1 MAHLM
6 AQTMA
11 YYPPQDMAYPC
22 FQKSSL
28 AKKILFSLPCF
39 FKVFATAQIKKNFL
53 QEIFATQNSPG
64 MKNLKIIEWPAY
76 KFLKFAI

>member
-1 MAHLM
+1 MPHSMAH
-6 AQTMA
+6 
-11 YYPPQDMAYPC
+11 DMAK
-22 FQKSSL
+22 QSSL

-39 FKVFATAQIKKNFL
+39 FKFSLPLKLKKFL
-53 QEIFATQNSPG
+53 QKIFAMQNSPG

>member
-22 FQKSSL
+22 FEKSSL

-39 FKVFATAQIKKNFL
+39 FKFSLPLKLKKFL
-53 QEIFATQNSPG
+53 QEIFAMQNSPG
-64 MKNLKIIEWPAY
+64 IKN
-76 KFLKFAI
+76 

>member
-1 MAHLM
+1 MPPPMPHSMAH
-6 AQTMA
+6 
-11 YYPPQDMAYPC
+11 DMAK
-22 FQKSSL
+22 QSSL

>member
-22 FQKSSL
+22 FEKSSL

-39 FKVFATAQIKKNFL
+39 FKFSLPLKLKKISSGDLCFAKVSWHKK
-53 QEIFATQNSPG
+53 
-64 MKNLKIIEWPAY
+64 LKS
-76 KFLKFAI
+76 

>member
-1 MAHLM
+1 MYCLHCWQVYWQQVVFRNEM
-6 AQTMA
+6 
-11 YYPPQDMAYPC
+11 
-22 FQKSSL
+22 KSSL